1 MGKLGALTTLMIAGA
16 AGLAQ
21 AGADNVAFPNG
32 YSDTFVRYHF
42 IDKPSKKRG
51 PTHRVFFIN
60 KNALA
65 AIKAGKPL
73 PSGTVI
79 IREDWF
85 VKTDGKKTA
94 VKGAK
99 GRYIKA
105 KKKGVQVME
114 KRDGWGAAYPPAMR
128 NGNWEYASFKVDGSR
143 RSKANIKRCFSCH
156 ARMKGADFVFSM
168 GPLQKAAGK

>member
-1 MGKLGALTTLMIAGA
+1 MRKLGALTVLIIAGA
-16 AGLAQ
+16 VGMAQ
-21 AGADNVAFPNG
+21 AGADNVAFPRG
-32 YSDTFVRYHF
+32 YGSKFVQYHS

-60 KNALA
+60 RETLV
-65 AIKAGKPL
+65 AIKGGKPL

-79 IREDWF
+79 VREDWF

-94 VKGAK
+94 IKDAK
-99 GRYIKA
+99 GRFIKT
-105 KKKGVQVME
+105 KRKGVEVME

-143 RSKANIKRCFSCH
+143 RGKANLKRCFACH

-168 GPLQKAAGK
+168 GPLRDAARK